1 MDSDVCI
8 LSAPCAIKDIQFD
21 IVAETECA
29 TRLWVVKAAT
39 WQRLMVSSAAVAS
52 YTTRLMAS
60 RLSKAM
66 WLVEQTMW
74 ENSDKR
80 LASFLI

>member
-1 MDSDVCI
+1 M
-8 LSAPCAIKDIQFD
+8 A
-21 IVAETECA
+21 
-29 TRLWVVKAAT
+29 
-39 WQRLMVSSAAVAS
+39 SSAAVAS